1 MPDFAYIAR
10 DLKGQR
16 VTGTV
21 AAGSER
27 EAVNVISGKSLFP
40 IEVSVDKPKTGIQF
54 GRRVKGQLM
63 ASTFGQLA
71 SLLRSGV
78 PLLRTISI
86 IRDQTSN
93 SRLKE
98 VLGEV
103 HSQIEEGS
111 TLAEA
116 MARHPRIFSDMS
128 INMVRAGGEGGFLE
142 DALDR
147 VASFTEQ
154 QEDLKS
160 RTVGALAYPVIL
172 AGVGTTI
179 IIVLLVFFVPK
190 FSGMFDQ
197 LRERGEL
204 PMMTDLL
211 LGLSEGIWD
220 WWWAIA
226 GVIFLVGFFSWS
238 RLSTEEGKRWRDKI
252 KLKVPVVGGI
262 FQNLAV
268 ARFCRVLGTLLHNG
282 VPILRSLDISRSAA
296 GNRVISEAIAEA
308 SENISAGEALAEPLA
323 KSGYFP
329 VTVTEM
335 ITVAEEAATLD
346 TVLVQISDD
355 LEKRTFRRLDLFV
368 RMLEPFMLLIMAGI
382 VLCVVIA
389 LLLPVIKMGSTI

>member
-10 DLKGQR
+10 DLRGQR

-21 AAGSER
+21 SAGSER
-27 EAVNVISGKSLFP
+27 EAVNVISAKSLFP
-40 IEVSVDKPKTGIQF
+40 IEVNVDKPKTGFQF

-78 PLLRTISI
+78 PLLRTLAIL
-86 IRDQTSN
+86 RDQSSN
-93 SRLKE
+93 ARLKE
-98 VLGEV
+98 VLGDV
-103 HSQIEEGS
+103 YTRVEEGS

-116 MARHPRIFSDMS
+116 MARHPRTFSDMS

-147 VASFTEQ
+147 VATFTEQ
-154 QEDLKS
+154 QEDLKA
-160 RTVGALAYPVIL
+160 RTVGALAYPVFL
-172 AGVGTTI
+172 GAVGS
-179 IIVLLVFFVPK
+179 IIVVVLIVFFVPK
-190 FSGMFDQ
+190 FAGMFDQ

-211 LGLSEGIWD
+211 LGLSDSVWK
-220 WWWAIA
+220 WWWAIV
-226 GVIFLVGFFSWS
+226 GVVSIVGFFVWN
-238 RLSTEEGKRWRDKI
+238 RLSTEEGKRWQDKTI
-252 KLKVPVVGGI
+252 LQVPMAGQI
-262 FQNLAV
+262 FRNLAV

-282 VPILRSLDISRSAA
+282 VPILRSLDISRAAA

-308 SENISAGEALAEPLA
+308 SENISAGEALAEPLS

-355 LEKRTFRRLDLFV
+355 LEKRTFRRLDLLV
-368 RMLEPFMLLIMAGI
+368 RMLEPVMLLILAGI

-389 LLLPVIKMGSTI
+389 LLLPVVKMGSTI